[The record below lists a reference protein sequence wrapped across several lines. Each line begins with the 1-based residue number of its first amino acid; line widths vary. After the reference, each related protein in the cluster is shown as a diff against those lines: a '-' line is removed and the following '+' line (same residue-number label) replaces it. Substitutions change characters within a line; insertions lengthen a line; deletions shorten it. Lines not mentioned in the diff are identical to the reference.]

1 MGKELSSHWHSGR
14 ERKKLKRKVVWGLQM
29 GMIGL
34 ATSEFTA
41 VINTAVNWQ
50 VIIWMSV
57 HTRVCI
63 RGCACEWICVCC
75 RLCTTVMLGAA
86 MPGNGSLDKRETRCT
101 AHRWFRAQI
110 DITDCNKRNKIWIL
124 LESQIET
131 HTHTQAC
138 SCSLPQWYCGQQLL
152 VVFRSTAR
160 ISPFEQVGMGSIH
173 DSHTAQRE
181 NKQEHSQIYCCN

>member
-14 ERKKLKRKVVWGLQM
+14 ERKKLKRKVVWGLRKGHDRLSNFWVYCSHQHSSELTSNYLDECAYAGVHVNEYVCVVDCVPQWCWGQQCP
-29 GMIGL
+29 GMAVWTRERPGAQL
-34 ATSEFTA
+34 TDDWGHRLTSQTA
-41 VINTAVNWQ
+41 IKGTKYEYYLKVRQ
-50 VIIWMSV
+50 K
-57 HTRVCI
+57 H
-63 RGCACEWICVCC
+63 
-75 RLCTTVMLGAA
+75 
-86 MPGNGSLDKRETRCT
+86 
-101 AHRWFRAQI
+101 
-110 DITDCNKRNKIWIL
+110 
-124 LESQIET
+124 T
-131 HTHTQAC
+131 HTHTRAC